1 MFLAKDKT
9 SERNIGFVSLY
20 ESYALYSEGE
30 YGRIPELYVRPEYRS
45 ESVGLMLLNKA
56 SKFAISKN
64 WERLEV
70 TTPPLPEFERTL
82 NFYQKNGFLISGG
95 RKLIVI

>member
-1 MFLAKDKT
+1 MPRDFKRAKAKY
-9 SERNIGFVSLY
+9 VC
-20 ESYALYSEGE
+20 
-30 YGRIPELYVRPEYRS
+30 PECRS

-70 TTPPLPEFERTL
+70 PPVARIR
-82 NFYQKNGFLISGG
+82 KNIKFLSKKWFFKV
-95 RKLIVI
+95 RW